1 MALQVWLPLNGNLK
15 NLGTSGNIQFG
26 GTPATSVGKVTSNS
40 LQNTSNTTGGYIS
53 NAEINLGYHQSMFC
67 WVYFNSFYATASL
80 TGILGQHRY
89 LSNQGMGLTAKY
101 VSSTSGY
108 LSINTGNGTSR
119 TFNTYCGNT
128 LLTSGKW
135 YHVGY
140 TYDGTTVTLY
150 VNGNV
155 DGTFTITD
163 MKIVSDYIVLFAWSL
178 GGTSGA
184 TIYGDYKLNGRL
196 NDVRLYNH
204 CLSLKEVK
212 NLSRGLMLHYTLSR
226 SGANLLVNSSNYL
239 SVTQTKSAKDGY
251 QSYPIYANSLTAG
264 QYIYS
269 IEVTKGTL
277 ASSHNTSGVDYTK
290 NYWTLW
296 TYVDTST
303 YSDSS
308 YAHFAIAN
316 CFTSSNLLG
325 RIGNTYYW
333 SISISSTYP
342 NLAVRV
348 NVYSDGTNN
357 ASITFGKIKLEQGS
371 KFTPWIPN
379 SADTLYNQMGFNTN
393 VENDTSGYGNNGTRV
408 NITNWNTDAPKY
420 LSSMIF
426 NGSNGYIYL
435 PKGSGRPKDA
445 ITVSVW
451 GYMSDWSTYNARLL
465 SCTEGGG
472 WNFEPSSNKIAFS
485 IGTGSSSNI
494 YKTVLSAT
502 TLSQLGNKWHH
513 FVGTY
518 DGLLVKIYIDGVL
531 ENTTTAYSTTTP
543 IFYANNYTFVGAE
556 AGGNTTTPAGN
567 YFNGKLSDVR
577 IYSTTLS
584 ADDILELYQTSASMD
599 KSNNIHC
606 YELVEI

>member
-1 MALQVWLPLNGNLK
+1 MALQVWLPLNCNLK
-15 NLGTSGNIQFG
+15 NLGTSGNIQFS

-178 GGTSGA
+178 DETSGA
-184 TIYGDYKLNGRL
+184 TIYRDYKLNGRL

-204 CLSLKEVK
+204 CLSVKEVK
-212 NLSRGLMLHYTLSR
+212 NLAKGLMLHYTLSR
-226 SGANLLVNSSNYL
+226 PQANLLVNSNFTNGTTNWTADNSTM
-239 SVTQTKSAKDGY
+239 SVID
-251 QSYPIYANSLTAG
+251 
-264 QYIYS
+264 
-269 IEVTKGTL
+269 
-277 ASSHNTSGVDYTK
+277 D
-290 NYWTLW
+290 
-296 TYVDTST
+296 
-303 YSDSS
+303 
-308 YAHFAIAN
+308 AHFGKVLSFKASTAN
-316 CFTSSNLLG
+316 TGRVYNNVTGMFTS
-325 RIGNTYYW
+325 GNTYSY
-333 SISISSTYP
+333 SFYAKASAS
-342 NLAVRV
+342 V
-348 NVYSDGTNN
+348 NIKPSRANADNGT
-357 ASITFGKIKLEQGS
+357 TVTLTTVWTKYEGKITATATSNAFSFYSSNTTSTIYLANVKLELGNKS
-371 KFTPWIPN
+371 TPWIPN
-379 SADTLYNQMGFNTN
+379 SADTMYNQLGLNLN
-393 VENDTSGYGNNGTRV
+393 IEDDTSGYGNNGTRT
-408 NITNWNTDAPKY
+408 NINTWNTDTARY
-420 LSSMIF
+420 LSSMTF

-435 PKGSGRPKDA
+435 PKDSARPKDA
-445 ITVSVW
+445 ITISVW
-451 GYMSDWSTYNARLL
+451 AYMSDWSTYNGRLC

-472 WNFEPSSNKIAFS
+472 WNFAPSLSKMNLAM
-485 IGTGSSSNI
+485 GTGSSSNT
-494 YKTVLSAT
+494 YKSINSTK
-502 TLSQLGNKWHH
+502 TLAQLGSGWHH

-518 DGLLVKIYIDGVL
+518 DGLSVKIYIDGVL
-531 ENTTTAYSTTTP
+531 EGTNSAYTTTTP
-543 IFYANNYTFVGAE
+543 IFYANNYTFIGAE
-556 AGGNTTTPAGN
+556 AGGNTTSPAGN
-567 YFNGKLSDVR
+567 YFNGRISDFR
-577 IYSTTLS
+577 IYATALS
-584 ADDILELYQTSASMD
+584 ADDVKELYNVGASID
-599 KSNNIHC
+599 KNGNMHC
-606 YELVEI
+606 YELVES